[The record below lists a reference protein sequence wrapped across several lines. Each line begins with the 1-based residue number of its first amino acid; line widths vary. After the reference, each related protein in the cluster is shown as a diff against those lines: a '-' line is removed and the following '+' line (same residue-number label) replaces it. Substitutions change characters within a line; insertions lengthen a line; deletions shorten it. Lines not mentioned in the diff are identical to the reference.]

1 MKYAKI
7 LMALLAACLLIVP
20 AFSMPDSAK
29 EQTNPDGRQLI
40 DDAGQHPNPCDC
52 KDTNAAIGPDGKFGP
67 NSMMDGKE
75 IQQGP
80 LGKNGKLGPDD
91 NCSPRSMMDGKEIQQ
106 GPLGENGKL
115 GPDDNCGPRSMMD
128 GKEVKKGPL
137 GKNGKLG
144 PDDNCG
150 PRSMMDGTETT
161 QRPPCE
167 KPPVDE

>member
-29 EQTNPDGRQLI
+29 ELPNPDGRQLI

-75 IQQGP
+75 VRQEP
-80 LGKNGKLGPDD
+80 LDKNGKLGP
-91 NCSPRSMMDGKEIQQ
+91 G
-106 GPLGENGKL
+106 
-115 GPDDNCGPRSMMD
+115 DNCGPRSMMD
-128 GKEVKKGPL
+128 GKEVKQGPL
-137 GKNGKLG
+137 GENDKFG
-144 PDDNCG
+144 PDGNCG
-150 PRSMMDGTETT
+150 PRSMMDGKETT

-167 KPPVDE
+167 KPPVNE